1 MLGLGD
7 AVYYQRVPETSYDR
21 GTIDPRIVNLISV
34 RSAEGKCMKDC
45 MGTSNIRVQVWV
57 IND

>member
-21 GTIDPRIVNLISV
+21 GTIDPRIVDLISV
-34 RSAEGKCMKDC
+34 KSRGYMHERLHGYKQHTCP
-45 MGTSNIRVQVWV
+45 GRGNR
-57 IND
+57 